1 MESVT
6 AKLVYE
12 LWVDCPRCFVPI
24 DLLADHDY
32 DCEGEF
38 SIPIFNNK
46 WGELIGKE
54 VECENCKKVFQIE
67 EVEY

>member
-1 MESVT
+1 MKST
-6 AKLVYE
+6 MAKLQWN
-12 LWVDCPRCFVPI
+12 LWVDCPYCGASL
-24 DLLADHDY
+24 DLSDGEY

-46 WGELIGKE
+46 WNDLKGRE
-54 VECENCKKVFQIE
+54 VECVNCLYVFKID